1 MKMIT
6 RIFIIKFP
14 SETKKNLALAWMK
27 NLDDRFNKESKI
39 IQYDA
44 IDIGEGKILTVAKY
58 NSNEDFL
65 ETNKWLK
72 PLTVT
77 MIKDLT
83 GVIEDLS
90 GEVLHSFT
98 RN

>member
-1 MKMIT
+1 MIM
-6 RIFIIKFP
+6 RIIIIKFP
-14 SETKKNLALAWMK
+14 SETKKDLALSWMK
-27 NLDDRFNKESKI
+27 NLDDRLNKDSKI

-72 PLTVT
+72 PLVVRMT
-77 MIKDLT
+77 KDLT
-83 GVIEDLS
+83 GIVEDLS
-90 GEVLHSFT
+90 GDILHSFI

>member
-1 MKMIT
+1 MKMIM

-14 SETKKNLALAWMK
+14 SDTKKSLALSFIK
-27 NLDDRFNKESKI
+27 SLDERFNKESKI

-58 NSNEDFL
+58 NNNEDFL

-72 PLTVT
+72 PLTIT

-83 GVIEDLS
+83 GVLEDLS
-90 GEVLHSFT
+90 GEILHSFT

>member
-1 MKMIT
+1 MKMIM
-6 RIFIIKFP
+6 RIIIIKFP
-14 SETKKNLALAWMK
+14 SETKKGLALSWMK
-27 NLDDRFNKESKI
+27 NLDDRLNKDSKI

-72 PLTVT
+72 PLVVT
-77 MIKDLT
+77 MTKDLT
-83 GVIEDLS
+83 GIVEDLS
-90 GEVLHSFT
+90 GDILHSFI

>member
-1 MKMIT
+1 MKMIV
-6 RIFIIKFP
+6 RAFIIKFP
-14 SETKKNLALAWMK
+14 SETKKSLALAWMK

-72 PLTVT
+72 PLTVRMT
-77 MIKDLT
+77 KDLT
-83 GVIEDLS
+83 GIVEDLS
-90 GEVLHSFT
+90 GEILHSFT

>member
-1 MKMIT
+1 M
-6 RIFIIKFP
+6 RIIIIKFP
-14 SETKKNLALAWMK
+14 SETKKGLALSWMK
-27 NLDDRFNKESKI
+27 NLDDRLNKDSKI

-72 PLTVT
+72 PLVVT
-77 MIKDLT
+77 MTKDLT
-83 GVIEDLS
+83 GIVEDLS
-90 GEVLHSFT
+90 GDILHSFI

>member
-1 MKMIT
+1 MKMIM

-14 SETKKNLALAWMK
+14 SDTKKDLALSWMK
-27 NLDDRFNKESKI
+27 NLDDRFNNDSKI

-58 NSNEDFL
+58 NNNEDFL

-77 MIKDLT
+77 MTKDLT
-83 GVIEDLS
+83 GVVEDLS
-90 GEVLHSFT
+90 GEILHSFS

>member
-58 NSNEDFL
+58 NNNQDFL

>member
-1 MKMIT
+1 MIT

-58 NSNEDFL
+58 NNNQDFL